1 MHGGNS
7 EEMLVL
13 QGFRGSNK
21 YKICLTLLK
30 KSSDFTTTTALAQ
43 GFCGKPCLFVCGN
56 ALAYNLVTRLS
67 HVCKVDIICIQCS
80 DYIYRT
86 TG

>member
-1 MHGGNS
+1 MHGGES

-21 YKICLTLLK
+21 YKICLTLIK

-43 GFCGKPCLFVCGN
+43 GFCITGGRSIEI
-56 ALAYNLVTRLS
+56 LAIA
-67 HVCKVDIICIQCS
+67 D
-80 DYIYRT
+80 
-86 TG
+86 